1 MTTADTELR
10 PGSEAIVRPRFS
22 WDRIIQWSLVVLTIF
37 LVVFPAWPIVYQS
50 FLARPLYDK
59 ERTFTLANY
68 TKLLSTEKFWH
79 ILWYTA
85 AFAIAATVLALALGI
100 LLAVLINRTNLP
112 LRKLYSNL
120 VTIPYYVSPLV
131 LAFAWMEMYGPQGFG
146 TILVRTL
153 KLPTWQLYSF
163 WGIVIVAAMYYV
175 PNTFL
180 YATSSLA
187 LSDPQL
193 ESAARIGGATPLQT
207 ILKVTVPL
215 LRPAILYSALLTLV
229 SALELLSI
237 PLVLGNGVGIDT
249 LSTYIYVLGVVG
261 VSKDYGAIAV
271 VAIFVVLLVTVLV
284 YLQGRLTSLERRFV
298 TVGGKATRP
307 KLLDLGKMKGLVSVL
322 VGIYILIGIL
332 LPLACIVL
340 ESFVPFLSPFA
351 NPFKM
356 LTLENYQG
364 IFSSPAYRQSV
375 TNSILIS
382 VFAGAIGILFMALAA
397 ITAYRS
403 TFKGRN
409 VVKYM
414 ALYPR
419 AFPGIIVGIGFLWAF
434 LLIPGIGSLRN
445 TIIAMSIAFIMRY
458 LPLGFSAVS
467 PAVIQVSDELD
478 RAGRVAGATWLGT
491 IRHILL
497 PILRPA
503 LLSGYIVLAI
513 SFLKEYAVAL
523 FLFSEGS
530 RVIGTTMIELWKQGG
545 AEPVAALSTIQMV
558 ITAFLIFGST
568 KLLGV
573 KLHE

>member
-1 MTTADTELR
+1 MTSAPLTK
-10 PGSEAIVRPRFS
+10 PRFS
-22 WDRIIQWSLVVLTIF
+22 WDRVVQWSVVIITIT

-50 FLARPLYDK
+50 FLAKPLYDK
-59 ERTFTLANY
+59 ERNFTFSNY
-68 TKLLSTEKFWH
+68 TKMLANDKFWH
-79 ILWYTA
+79 ILGYTA
-85 AFAIAATVLALALGI
+85 AFAIAATILALAIGI

-163 WGIVIVAAMYYV
+163 WGIVVVAAMYYI

-193 ESAARIGGATPLQT
+193 ESAARIGGATPFQT
-207 ILKVTVPL
+207 ILRVTVPL

-271 VAIFVVLLVTVLV
+271 VAIFIVLLVTVLV
-284 YLQGRLTSLERRFV
+284 YLQGKLTTLERRFV

-307 KLLDLGKMKGLVSVL
+307 KLLDLGKMKGVVSVV
-322 VGIYILIGIL
+322 VGLYILLGIV

-356 LTLENYQG
+356 LTLENYEG

-375 TNSILIS
+375 TNSIYIS
-382 VFAGAIGILFMALAA
+382 VFAAGIGILFMALASL
-397 ITAYRS
+397 TAYRS
-403 TFKGRN
+403 FFKGRG

-434 LLIPGIGSLRN
+434 LLVPGIGSLRN
-445 TIIAMSIAFIMRY
+445 TLIAMSIAFIMRY

-467 PAVIQVSDELD
+467 PAIMQISDELD
-478 RAGRVAGATWLGT
+478 RAGRVGGATWLGT

-503 LLSGYIVLAI
+503 LLSGYIILAI

-545 AEPVAALSTIQMV
+545 AEPVAALSTIQMF

>member
-1 MTTADTELR
+1 MTSTPL
-10 PGSEAIVRPRFS
+10 PKPRFP
-22 WDRIIQWSLVVLTIF
+22 WDRVVQWSMVIVTIL

-50 FLARPLYDK
+50 FLSKPLYDK
-59 ERTFTLANY
+59 ERVFTLGNY
-68 TKLLSTEKFWH
+68 THILTDGKFWH
-79 ILWYTA
+79 ILGYTA
-85 AFAIAATVLALALGI
+85 AFALAATLIALAIGV
-100 LLAVLINRTNLP
+100 LLAVLVNRTNLP
-112 LRKLYSNL
+112 LRGLYSNL

-146 TILVRTL
+146 TILIRTL

-163 WGIVIVAAMYYV
+163 WGIVVVAAMYYI

-187 LSDPQL
+187 LADPQL
-193 ESAARIGGATPLQT
+193 ESAARIGGATPFQT
-207 ILKVTVPL
+207 IVRVTVPL

-271 VAIFVVLLVTVLV
+271 VAIFIVLLVTVLV
-284 YLQGRLTSLERRFV
+284 YLQGKLTTLERRFV

-307 KLLDLGKMKGLVSVL
+307 KLLDLGKMKGMVSFL
-322 VGIYILIGIL
+322 VGLYILLGIV

-356 LTLENYQG
+356 LTFENYQG

-375 TNSILIS
+375 TNSIYIS
-382 VFAGAIGILFMALAA
+382 IFAAGIGILFMALAA
-397 ITAYRS
+397 LTAYRS
-403 TFKGRN
+403 TFKGRG

-434 LLIPGIGSLRN
+434 LLIPGVGSLRN
-445 TIIAMSIAFIMRY
+445 TLIAMSIAFIMRY
-458 LPLGFSAVS
+458 LPLGFSAIS
-467 PAVIQVSDELD
+467 PAVMQVSDELD

-503 LLSGYIVLAI
+503 LLSGYIILAI

-545 AEPVAALSTIQMV
+545 AEPVAALSTIQMA
-558 ITAFLIFGST
+558 ITFLLIFGST
-568 KLLGV
+568 RLLGV
-573 KLHE
+573 KLHGK

>member
-1 MTTADTELR
+1 MTSTQL
-10 PGSEAIVRPRFS
+10 PKPRFS
-22 WDRIIQWSLVVLTIF
+22 WDRVVQWSMVILTIA

-50 FLARPLYDK
+50 FMSKPLYDK
-59 ERTFTLANY
+59 ERAFTLGNY
-68 TKLLSTEKFWH
+68 THILTEAKFWH
-79 ILWYTA
+79 ILGYTA
-85 AFAIAATVLALALGI
+85 AFAIATMIFSLIFGI
-100 LLAVLINRTNLP
+100 LLAVVINRTNMP
-112 LRKLYSNL
+112 LRKFYSNL
-120 VTIPYYVSPLV
+120 VTVPYYVSPLV

-163 WGIVIVAAMYYV
+163 WGIVIVATMYYI

-187 LSDPQL
+187 LADPQL
-193 ESAARIGGATPLQT
+193 ESAARIGGATPFQT
-207 ILKVTVPL
+207 ILRVTVPL

-237 PLVLGNGVGIDT
+237 PLVLGSSVGIDT
-249 LSTYIYVLGVVG
+249 LSTYIYVLGIIG

-271 VAIFVVLLVTVLV
+271 VAIFIVLVVTVLV
-284 YLQGRLTSLERRFV
+284 YLQGKLTTMERRFV

-307 KLLDLGKMKGLVSVL
+307 KLLDLGKIKNVVSAVVGLYIFL
-322 VGIYILIGIL
+322 GII
-332 LPLACIVL
+332 LPLSCIVL

-356 LTLENYQG
+356 LTLKNYFD
-364 IFSSPAYRQSV
+364 IFTSPAFRQSV
-375 TNSILIS
+375 TNSVLIS
-382 VFAGAIGILFMALAA
+382 IFAAGIGILFMALAA

-403 TFKGRN
+403 FFKGRTI
-409 VVKYM
+409 VKYM

-434 LLIPGIGSLRN
+434 LLIPGIGSIRN

-478 RAGRVAGATWLGT
+478 RAARVGGATWLET
-491 IRHILL
+491 VRHILL

-503 LLSGYIVLAI
+503 LLSGYIILAI

-558 ITAFLIFGST
+558 ITAVLIIGST
-568 KLLGV
+568 RLLGV

>member
-1 MTTADTELR
+1 MTSTQL
-10 PGSEAIVRPRFS
+10 PKPRFS
-22 WDRIIQWSLVVLTIF
+22 WDRVVQWSMVILTIA

-50 FLARPLYDK
+50 FMSKPLYDK
-59 ERTFTLANY
+59 ERAFTFGNY
-68 TKLLSTEKFWH
+68 TNILTDGKFWY
-79 ILWYTA
+79 ILGYTA
-85 AFAIAATVLALALGI
+85 AFAVATMILALIFGVM
-100 LLAVLINRTNLP
+100 LAVLINRTNMP
-112 LRKLYSNL
+112 LRKFYSNL

-146 TILVRTL
+146 TIVIRTL

-163 WGIVIVAAMYYV
+163 WGIVVVATMYYI

-187 LSDPQL
+187 LMDPQL
-193 ESAARIGGATPLQT
+193 ESAARIGGATPFRT
-207 ILKVTVPL
+207 IWNITVPL

-237 PLVLGNGVGIDT
+237 PLVLGSSVGIDT
-249 LSTYIYVLGVVG
+249 LSTYIYLLGIIG

-271 VAIFVVLLVTVLV
+271 VAIFIVLLVTILV
-284 YLQGRLTSLERRFV
+284 FIQGKLTAMERRFV

-307 KLLDLGKMKGLVSVL
+307 KLLGLGKTKGLISGVVGLYIVL
-322 VGIYILIGIL
+322 GII

-356 LTLENYQG
+356 LTLKNYVD
-364 IFSSPAYRQSV
+364 IFTSPAFRQSV
-375 TNSILIS
+375 TNSVLIS
-382 VFAGAIGILFMALAA
+382 IFAGAVGILFMALAA

-403 TFKGRN
+403 FFKGRN
-409 VVKYM
+409 IVKYM

-434 LLIPGIGSLRN
+434 LLIPGIGSIRN

-478 RAGRVAGATWLGT
+478 RAARVGGATWLGT
-491 IRHILL
+491 VRHILL

-503 LLSGYIVLAI
+503 LLSGYIILAI

>member
-1 MTTADTELR
+1 MVIL
-10 PGSEAIVRPRFS
+10 
-22 WDRIIQWSLVVLTIF
+22 IIA
-37 LVVFPAWPIVYQS
+37 LVVFPAWPIIYQS
-50 FLARPLYDK
+50 FMSKPLYDK
-59 ERTFTLANY
+59 ERAFTLGNY
-68 TKLLSTEKFWH
+68 TNILTDGKFWH
-79 ILWYTA
+79 ILGYTA
-85 AFAIAATVLALALGI
+85 AFAVATMIFALIFGI
-100 LLAVLINRTNLP
+100 LLAVLINRTNMP
-112 LRKLYSNL
+112 LRKFYSNL

-146 TILVRTL
+146 TIVIRML

-163 WGIVIVAAMYYV
+163 WGIVVVATMYYI

-187 LSDPQL
+187 LMDPQL
-193 ESAARIGGATPLQT
+193 ESAARIGGATPFRT
-207 ILKVTVPL
+207 IINVTIPL

-237 PLVLGNGVGIDT
+237 PLVLGSSVGIDT
-249 LSTYIYVLGVVG
+249 LSTYIYLLGIIG

-271 VAIFVVLLVTVLV
+271 VAIFIVLVVTALV
-284 YLQGRLTSLERRFV
+284 YLQGKLTTMERRFV

-307 KLLDLGKMKGLVSVL
+307 KLLDLGKIKVVVSWVVGL
-322 VGIYILIGIL
+322 YILLGIV
-332 LPLACIVL
+332 LPLSCIVL

-356 LTLENYQG
+356 LTLKNYVD
-364 IFSSPAYRQSV
+364 IFTSPAFRQSV
-375 TNSILIS
+375 TNSVLIS
-382 VFAGAIGILFMALAA
+382 IFAGAVGILFMALAA

-403 TFKGRN
+403 FFKGRSI
-409 VVKYM
+409 VKYFS
-414 ALYPR
+414 LYPR

-434 LLIPGIGSLRN
+434 LLIPGIGSIRN

-467 PAVIQVSDELD
+467 PAVIQISDELD
-478 RAGRVAGATWLGT
+478 RAARVGGATWLGT
-491 IRHILL
+491 VRHILL

-503 LLSGYIVLAI
+503 LLSGYIILAI

-545 AEPVAALSTIQMV
+545 AEPVAALSTIQMI
-558 ITAFLIFGST
+558 ITAFLIIGST